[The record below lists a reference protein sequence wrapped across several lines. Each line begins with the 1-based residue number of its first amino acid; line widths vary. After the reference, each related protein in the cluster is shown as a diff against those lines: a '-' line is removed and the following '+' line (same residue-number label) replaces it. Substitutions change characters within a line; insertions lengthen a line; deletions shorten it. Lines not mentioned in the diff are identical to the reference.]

1 MMKMNKLSSGQIK
14 KIYASAKELQLDN
27 DLLHTFIFNI
37 VGREHISELTSYEA
51 NQVIDELEYKKTGVR
66 KQSYRSNMATDDQI
80 YKIHALERELGWSD
94 NPKRLKGF
102 MRKYCKTDNEKWL
115 TFDKASNLIE
125 ALKKVIAREER
136 KVAAQN

>member
-1 MMKMNKLSSGQIK
+1 MKMSKLSNSQMR
-14 KIYASAKELQLDN
+14 KIYASATELNLDN
-27 DLLHTFIFNI
+27 YLLHTFVFNM
-37 VGREHISELTSYEA
+37 VGCKHISALTSYEA

-66 KQSYRSNMATDDQI
+66 KQPYRSNMATDDQI

-125 ALKKVIAREER
+125 ALKKVSAREER
-136 KVAAQN
+136 KAAAQN

>member
-1 MMKMNKLSSGQIK
+1 MNKLSSGQIK

-51 NQVIDELEYKKTGVR
+51 NKVIDELEYKKTGVR
-66 KQSYRSNMATDDQI
+66 KQPYRSNMATDDQI
-80 YKIHALERELGWSD
+80 YKIHALERDLGWSD
-94 NPKRLKGF
+94 NPKLLKGF